1 MDLKKNLE
9 IIKQYYRTDLEQVS
23 SIISDTVHSSNDV
36 LNDVNNYI
44 LKGLGKK
51 IRPLLA
57 FLSADICSKDITI
70 NEKTKVIAA
79 AAEIIHTSTLLHDD
93 VVDESFM
100 RRGHKTLYSEFP
112 AHIPVLIGD
121 FWLSKAINIIINQNC
136 GNQTIKNFAQTLE
149 DLADGEM
156 YQQKKALSVDTSEED
171 YLYIINKKTASLFLA
186 AVRSAAIVSEASQ
199 EKLSAVTEYAFNLG
213 LSFQIRDDILDYET
227 NPIDGKDVGSDLSER
242 KITMPLL
249 CAFKANPSEENL
261 IRQDIKSIS
270 IKNGNDAKSSILI
283 DKVTSFVLSNNGVI
297 DAKIRLDE
305 FIEKAVNSLSIF
317 EDSEVKNLMILLVR
331 SLTLS

>member
-9 IIKQYYRTDLEQVS
+9 IIKNNYRTDLEQVS
-23 SIISDTVHSSNDV
+23 SIISNAVYSSNDV
-36 LNDVNNYI
+36 LNDINNYI
-44 LKGLGKK
+44 LQGPGKK

-57 FLSADICSKDITI
+57 FLSADICSKNNSI
-70 NEKTKVIAA
+70 NTKTMVIAA

-121 FWLSKAINIIINQNC
+121 FWLAKAINIIISSNC
-136 GNQTIKNFAQTLE
+136 GSQIIKNFASTLE

-171 YLYIINKKTASLFLA
+171 YLYIINKKTASLFMA
-186 AVRSAAIVSEASQ
+186 TVKSAAIVSEASDKQ
-199 EKLSAVTEYAFNLG
+199 LSAVTQYAFNLG
-213 LSFQIRDDILDYET
+213 LSFQIRDDILDYEH

-249 CAFKANPSEENL
+249 CAFKVNP
-261 IRQDIKSIS
+261 
-270 IKNGNDAKSSILI
+270 
-283 DKVTSFVLSNNGVI
+283 
-297 DAKIRLDE
+297 
-305 FIEKAVNSLSIF
+305 
-317 EDSEVKNLMILLVR
+317 
-331 SLTLS
+331 

>member
-9 IIKQYYRTDLEQVS
+9 IIKKYYRTDLEQVS
-23 SIISDTVHSSNDV
+23 SIISNTVHSPNDV
-36 LNDVNNYI
+36 LNEINNYI
-44 LKGLGKK
+44 LKGSGKK

-57 FLSADICSKDITI
+57 FLSANICGED
-70 NEKTKVIAA
+70 NDVNYKTKIIAA

-121 FWLSKAINIIINQNC
+121 FWLSKAINIIINENC
-136 GNQTIKNFAQTLE
+136 GNETIKNFALTLE

-156 YQQKKALSVDTSEED
+156 YQQKKALSVDTTEED

-186 AVRSAAIVSEASQ
+186 AVKSAALVSGASQ
-199 EKLSAVTEYAFNLG
+199 EQLSGVTEYAFNLG
-213 LSFQIRDDILDYET
+213 LSFQIRDDILDYEKD
-227 NPIDGKDVGSDLSER
+227 PIDGKDVGSDLSER

-249 CAFKANPSEENL
+249 CAFQANPSEENS
-261 IRQDIKSIS
+261 IREEIKRIS
-270 IKNGNDAKSSILI
+270 IKNISDEKSKILI
-283 DKVTSFVLSNNGVI
+283 DKVTNFVLSNNGVI

-305 FIEKAVNSLSIF
+305 FIEKAVNSLSVF
-317 EDSEVKNLMILLVR
+317 ENTEVKNLMILLVR